1 MAAVDIPVH
10 QARGA
15 LPHAAQRVLEV
26 LGQAAQKVHGPVVA
40 AAPLRRGPAQPR
52 DAVDPVPGRACRD
65 GRPVQGPRDRA
76 ERPGRHR
83 ELDAG
88 EFGPQGVH
96 RLSRH
101 GGEGQVRPGPSAGR
115 LREEGPLGQHARRRH
130 ARRPPQ
136 HREDVPLGREVPAPV
151 RGVELP
157 QAARVSGEDGVAA
170 ARRDGDRTGERQTVP
185 AGGRLHIWPPDPEV
199 AAPRSVGAVAF
210 RGTSEIRE
218 GWLRHAPSFA
228 TGAPAPLPGA
238 GRRGRRASRPGA
250 EAARLARNGTAT
262 AAWRVAATP
271 RALPPPATN
280 GRAATAGAASRGRC
294 PPWAGYPSGARPGRG
309 SADRAGAA
317 GRTAARRRARR
328 RRRR

>member
-1 MAAVDIPVH
+1 MRSTQSPDGHVGTGV
-10 QARGA
+10 R
-15 LPHAAQRVLEV
+15 
-26 LGQAAQKVHGPVVA
+26 
-40 AAPLRRGPAQPR
+40 
-52 DAVDPVPGRACRD
+52 CRD
-65 GRPVQGPRDRA
+65 RRTGPNALAAIVSWTPESSGRRASTACPGTAVRARYGQGH
-76 ERPGRHR
+76 RPAASGKR
-83 ELDAG
+83 
-88 EFGPQGVH
+88 V
-96 RLSRH
+96 
-101 GGEGQVRPGPSAGR
+101 PSASTHGA
-115 LREEGPLGQHARRRH
+115 GTPA
-130 ARRPPQ
+130 
-136 HREDVPLGREVPAPV
+136 VPRSTVRTSRSAAKVPAPV

-170 ARRDGDRTGERQTVP
+170 ARRDGDRTEERQTVP
-185 AGGRLHIWPPDPEV
+185 AGGRLHTWPPDPEV

-317 GRTAARRRARR
+317 GRTAARWRARR